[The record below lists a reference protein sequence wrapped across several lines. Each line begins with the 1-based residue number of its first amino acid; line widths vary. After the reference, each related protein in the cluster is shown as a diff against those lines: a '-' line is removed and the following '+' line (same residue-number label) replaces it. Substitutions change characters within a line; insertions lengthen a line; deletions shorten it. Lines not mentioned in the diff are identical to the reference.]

1 MIYTGQFADIN
12 NKIYKVT
19 ITTNSGNQTKSV
31 TLGGNPFVTEMD
43 SDNKLIYCPVKY
55 QSATIAIITPD
66 YNFDIYSPKAQN
78 TKVELTDESGAI
90 VWVGYVTPNLYDMGF
105 VEEREEIEIE
115 CIDGLSTLQYIKYKT
130 DKKQVVDFLYLFR
143 KLLQACNCYQKFY
156 VSNNI
161 QLTKYGTDTILDKLY
176 ISEENFFDKKEDDET
191 DDEVAWTMQDVLEE
205 LCQFLGVS
213 AVADGSSVYFLDYD
227 AIKKGNNN
235 YYEYQVQSTGK
246 PTLRTISFTKT
257 ITAKDYSESGATLSL
272 DNVYNKV
279 SIKADLY
286 TFDTVI
292 PDMFG
297 TLENITK
304 DDDASLRTAIVAEN
318 GMWGEVVQNEIG
330 NTTSNINN
338 NMIVMVDRVYNP
350 QEKEY
355 GAFNAVFVKYF
366 NNPHYKFF
374 KYNSSGQDVTSS
386 TSSLNYTDTKTMYG
400 ATIAKF
406 CVSELKNRSA
416 AYYSNWIFT
425 HLFYEVDEELR
436 GKYLDALLAE
446 NQISNVDF
454 SNYIM
459 LLNPPTNH
467 IGNDKITQYPY
478 FQTTVTD
485 NSALFG
491 GANSY
496 LIISGDVIYHYMNE
510 DPYPI
515 PEGECDIREGR
526 FAIDDGQA
534 YILARLQWGNI
545 YWDGTSWVGQETTF
559 KIPFI
564 KSGASGGERRADA
577 TMFKANSI
585 PNTVSWRIG
594 TKEKGYL
601 IKMPSNEVISGLPI
615 LTVFKP
621 FDPNFHSTKSGDNK
635 GQHYKFNCVFLKDFD
650 IKAIIGDPSFSGV
663 GDTDTIYTNTIN
675 DEFVTELKEIKFKI
689 ATWDN
694 KKPNYSAVAYKRDG
708 KFQYL
713 DKLYNNACSAGE
725 AIWVGSDDVN
735 GMDGLR
741 QEEHLIYKIVNQYS
755 TPSIIL
761 NLSLRNDNAIYGL
774 YRDTTISGK
783 DFIVDNVNIDY
794 KHNKQEIKLI
804 EKK

>member
-1 MIYTGQFADIN
+1 MIYKGQFADTN
-12 NKIYKVT
+12 NKIYNIT
-19 ITTNSGNQTKSV
+19 ITTNSGNLTKQV

-43 SDNKLIYCPVKY
+43 SDEKLIYCPVKY
-55 QSATIAIITPD
+55 QSATVAIITPD

-78 TKVELTDESGAI
+78 TKVELTDDSNKVI
-90 VWVGYVTPNLYDMGF
+90 WTGYATPNLYDMGF

-115 CIDGLSTLQYIKYKT
+115 CIDGLSTLQYIKYRT
-130 DKKQVVDFLYLFR
+130 DKKQVVTFEYLIK
-143 KLLQACNCYQKFY
+143 KLLQNCHCYNRFY
-156 VSNNI
+156 VSSNI
-161 QLTKYGTDTILDKLY
+161 QLTKEKADTILDKLY

-205 LCQFLGVS
+205 VCQFLGLT
-213 AVADGSSVYFLDYD
+213 AIADGDSVYFLDYD
-227 AIKKGNNN
+227 AIKNGNVS
-235 YYEYQVQSTGK
+235 YYLYSLNSSEA
-246 PTLRTISFTKT
+246 PTLTTLSYYKT
-257 ITAKDYSESGATLSL
+257 ITADDYSDSGATLSL

-279 SIKADLY
+279 SVKADLY
-286 TFDTVI
+286 TFETII

-304 DDDASLRTAIVAEN
+304 DSDTSLQSAIVAEN
-318 GMWGEVVQNEIG
+318 GMWGEVVQNEVG
-330 NTTSNINN
+330 NTDTSNN

-350 QEKEY
+350 SEKEY

-366 NNPHYKFF
+366 NNPNYKFF
-374 KYNSSGQDVTSS
+374 KYNSSGQDITSS
-386 TSSLNYTDTKTMYG
+386 VSSLNYTDTKTMYG

-406 CVSELKNRSA
+406 FVKKLDKASD
-416 AYYSNWIFT
+416 YYISWIFNYI
-425 HLFYEVDEELR
+425 LGEVNDEIR
-436 GKYLDALLAE
+436 AKHLDALLAQNE
-446 NQISNVDF
+446 ISNVDF
-454 SNYIM
+454 KNYIV

-467 IGNDKITQYPY
+467 ISNDNITKYPY
-478 FQTTVTD
+478 FQTTITD

-491 GANSY
+491 GDNAY
-496 LIISGDVIYHYMNE
+496 LVISGDVIYHYMNE

-526 FAIDDGQA
+526 YAIDDGQA
-534 YILARLQWGNI
+534 YILARLQWDNLC
-545 YWDGTSWVGQETTF
+545 WDGSEWVEKAATF

-564 KSGASGGERRADA
+564 KEGASKGERRADA
-577 TMFKANSI
+577 TMYKANSI
-585 PNTVSWRIG
+585 PNSVSWRIG

-601 IKMPSNEVISGLPI
+601 IKMPSNEVVSGLPT

-650 IKAIIGDPSFSGV
+650 IKAVIGDPTFSGA

-694 KKPNYSAVAYKRDG
+694 KKPNYSAVAYKIDG
-708 KFQYL
+708 KFHYL
-713 DKLYNNACSAGE
+713 DKLYNVACFAGE
-725 AIWVGSDDVN
+725 SSWIGSDEAN

-774 YRDTTISGK
+774 YRNHTISGK
-783 DFIVDNVNIDY
+783 DFIVDYVNIDY
-794 KHNKQEIKLI
+794 KHNKQEIKLV